1 MGVEELGCR
10 ATGFGSSSTSNPTF
24 STPLSPRPPMENG
37 ASVYREVKDNQV
49 IARNPSQQAAKRPR
63 EGEALR
69 FLGESWQ
76 VIVLHRL
83 RAPPG

>member
-1 MGVEELGCR
+1 
-10 ATGFGSSSTSNPTF
+10 
-24 STPLSPRPPMENG
+24 MENG